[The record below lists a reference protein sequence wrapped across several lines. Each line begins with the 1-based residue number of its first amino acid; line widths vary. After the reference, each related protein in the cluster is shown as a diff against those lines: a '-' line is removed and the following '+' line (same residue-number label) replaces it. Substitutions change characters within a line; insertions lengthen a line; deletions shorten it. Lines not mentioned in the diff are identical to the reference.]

1 LRVGRE
7 VSGFAPGD
15 AVLGFAPASFATR
28 VVTRADAIAAKPARL
43 SFEEAA
49 TIPTTFFTAW
59 YALVELARLRRGERV
74 LIHGGAGGVGIAA
87 IQIARHFGAEVFA
100 TAGSDEKREF
110 VRLLGADHV
119 LDSRGLAFADQ
130 VRALTRGQGVDIVLN
145 SLAGEA
151 MVRSIDTLRP
161 FGRFL
166 ELGKRDFYENSHIG
180 LRPFRNNISYFGI
193 DADQLMG
200 VLPELTARL
209 FGEVMQL
216 FADGTLHPLPYRA
229 FPAERAE
236 DAFRYMQQAR
246 QIGKVLVTYAL
257 GTPAPTHGLA
267 EAPRLALD
275 AGAAYLVIGG
285 TGGLGFATA
294 RRLVERGARHLSL
307 ASRGGV

>member
-1 LRVGRE
+1 
-7 VSGFAPGD
+7 
-15 AVLGFAPASFATR
+15 SFATR

-307 ASRGGV
+307 ASRGGVLGD